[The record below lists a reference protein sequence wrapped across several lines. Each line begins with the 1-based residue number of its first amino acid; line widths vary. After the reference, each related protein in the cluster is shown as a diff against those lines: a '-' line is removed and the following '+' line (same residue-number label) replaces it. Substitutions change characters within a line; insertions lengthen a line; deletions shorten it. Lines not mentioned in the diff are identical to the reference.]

1 MQSLIEAEI
10 IAANEGAKEV
20 AQLEKITKDL
30 NKADSNAILI
40 L

>member
-20 AQLEKITKDL
+20 AQLKKITNNLYKTP
-30 NKADSNAILI
+30 
-40 L
+40 